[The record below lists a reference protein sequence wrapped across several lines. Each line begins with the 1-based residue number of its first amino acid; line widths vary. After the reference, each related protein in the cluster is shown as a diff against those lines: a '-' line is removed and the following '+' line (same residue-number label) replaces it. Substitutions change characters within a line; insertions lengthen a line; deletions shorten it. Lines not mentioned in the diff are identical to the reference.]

1 MASSKNEKRKTRS
14 SPIKVAALCG
24 SLRAESFTRRAL
36 ALALEGA
43 KRDGAVTQMLDL
55 RDYQL
60 VFCDGSEEGEYP
72 ADVHRLRAD
81 IKASDGLILG
91 SPEYHGC
98 FSGVLKNAL
107 DLMRFDEMQGK
118 MIGLLAV
125 SGGPLGSLI
134 GLSSLREVGRSLR
147 SWVIPDQVVVPEAWK
162 IFKDDGSVS
171 SPKMEARLVDLGQQ
185 VARFAH
191 LHKLGRAQDFQRI
204 WEQAVQNPGA
214 D

>member
-1 MASSKNEKRKTRS
+1 
-14 SPIKVAALCG
+14 
-24 SLRAESFTRRAL
+24 
-36 ALALEGA
+36 
-43 KRDGAVTQMLDL
+43 MLDL
-55 RDYQL
+55 RDYEL
-60 VFCDGSEEGEYP
+60 VFCDGSDNEAHYP
-72 ADVHRLRAD
+72 ADVNRLRAD

-147 SWVIPDQVVVPEAWK
+147 AWVIPEQVVVPEAWK
-162 IFKDDGSVS
+162 VFREDGTLT
-171 SPKMEARLVDLGQQ
+171 SPQMEERLVDLGRQ

-191 LHKLGRAQDFQRI
+191 LHQSGRATDFQRI

-214 D
+214 DAAGKDTG

>member
-1 MASSKNEKRKTRS
+1 
-14 SPIKVAALCG
+14 
-24 SLRAESFTRRAL
+24 
-36 ALALEGA
+36 
-43 KRDGAVTQMLDL
+43 
-55 RDYQL
+55 
-60 VFCDGSEEGEYP
+60 
-72 ADVHRLRAD
+72 
-81 IKASDGLILG
+81 
-91 SPEYHGC
+91 
-98 FSGVLKNAL
+98 
-107 DLMRFDEMQGK
+107 
-118 MIGLLAV
+118 
-125 SGGPLGSLI
+125 LGSLI

-171 SPKMEARLVDLGQQ
+171 SPKMEARLVELGQQ